1 MNQQFIAHIAVA
13 AVGAFLLGSIP
24 SGYLVGRLYG
34 KDVRKW
40 GSGKTGATNVWRS
53 VGCTGA
59 AVTLVLDACKAVGAI
74 WLATFLVHTGWAQL
88 MAGMLAILGHN
99 YTPFLSWKGG
109 RGVVAAL
116 AAMAAMSL
124 PCALAAAVVAIVV
137 AVLWRYMSLASLA
150 AVTVMPVFMIVY
162 RLSGGG
168 SPWWLIY
175 ACLAALTIWLSHL
188 ENVKRLLAGK
198 ERRLGEPATPVR

>member
-1 MNQQFIAHIAVA
+1 MSQPSVGHILITV
-13 AVGAFLLGSIP
+13 VGAFLLGSIP
-24 SGYLVGRLYG
+24 CGYLIGRLYG

-40 GSGKTGATNVWRS
+40 GSGRTGATNVWRS
-53 VGCTGA
+53 VGFPGA
-59 AVTLVLDACKAVGAI
+59 AATLLLDAGKAAGAI
-74 WLATFLVHTGWAQL
+74 WLATVLVHTGWAQL
-88 MAGMLAILGHN
+88 LAGMLAILGHN

-124 PCALAAAVVAIVV
+124 PCALAALLVAIVV

-150 AVTVMPVFMIVY
+150 AVTVMPVFMIAF

-168 SPWWLIY
+168 SPWWLVY
-175 ACLAALTIWLSHL
+175 AILAAATIWLSHL
-188 ENVKRLLAGK
+188 DNVKRLLAGK